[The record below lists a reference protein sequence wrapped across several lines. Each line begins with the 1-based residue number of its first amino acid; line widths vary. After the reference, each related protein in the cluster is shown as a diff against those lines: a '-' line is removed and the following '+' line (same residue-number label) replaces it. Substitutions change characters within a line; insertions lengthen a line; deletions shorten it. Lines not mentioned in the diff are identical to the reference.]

1 MSEVLAWLL
10 EHHPSL
16 HATVEQDRDWLWLT
30 ADLKGGQNQAVRDSI
45 NHEGGF
51 RFAKRGHALPSG
63 KVAFWGHSCSHPVG
77 FKRTGKLPG
86 AKRPRRGD
94 RFSGLIRWRPG
105 RRSRRPSARTWKTW
119 RRHSFDGAGDKV

>member
-86 AKRPRRGD
+86 AKAPAA
-94 RFSGLIRWRPG
+94 
-105 RRSRRPSARTWKTW
+105 RRPVQRPDPLAARETVPATVRKDLEDLAAA
-119 RRHSFDGAGDKV
+119 FV